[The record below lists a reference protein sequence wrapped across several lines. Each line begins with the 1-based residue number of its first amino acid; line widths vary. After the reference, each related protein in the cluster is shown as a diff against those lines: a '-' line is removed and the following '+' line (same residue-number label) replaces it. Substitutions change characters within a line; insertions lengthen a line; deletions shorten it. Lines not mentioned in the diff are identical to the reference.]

1 MKNHAYVISERNRK
15 VAYFDLTDK
24 TSCALIEYDNGD
36 FEPGTIYTWVKP
48 VFDFTY
54 ASIEKLT
61 KNFGKEDVIIS
72 SDLILPEICQR
83 LNEPEYDRWNTSFDV
98 CSKMLEA
105 YSKITETETISLE
118 DLIKAMQQ

>member
-1 MKNHAYVISERNRK
+1 MKNYAYVVSEGKRS
-15 VAYFDLTDK
+15 VTTFDFTDK
-24 TSCALIEYDNGD
+24 TVCALVQYKNGD
-36 FEPGTIYTWVKP
+36 FEPDTIYTWVKP

-61 KNFGKEDVIIS
+61 KDFGEDDIIIS
-72 SDLILPEICQR
+72 SDLILPKIFER
-83 LNEPEYDRWNTSFDV
+83 LDDQAYAQWNTSFDV

-105 YSKITETETISLE
+105 YSKLTETETISLE